1 MWLFFHGERVNQ
13 LVARVKRRVDGPAAA
28 KRVLEV
34 VDEALEEVERTRE
47 DGEENRLELRAPQV
61 DEQERGQDDRTD
73 GLERQ
78 VEDPRE
84 RRRQA
89 RRARDARG
97 RDAPVGAVWAFCLDK
112 LMVKTSGL
120 EPIWGRR
127 VKIVKYPCETPAPT
141 CPNAKD

>member
-1 MWLFFHGERVNQ
+1 MLFFHGERVNQ

-47 DGEENRLELRAPQV
+47 DGEENSFELRAPQV

-78 VEDPRE
+78 VEDPWK
-84 RRRQA
+84 RRRKA

-97 RDAPVGAVWAFCLDK
+97 RDAPVG
-112 LMVKTSGL
+112 
-120 EPIWGRR
+120 
-127 VKIVKYPCETPAPT
+127 
-141 CPNAKD
+141 